1 MDNNFERML
10 ETMKQP
16 NPGTDGTFRWR
27 LDSELDWT
35 EATTARAELWS
46 LSGGRKKWCVY
57 ARKGSH
63 LTNDLFHYIFQFDY
77 IDENIIDKTLNLGE
91 QGLTF
96 EHYYSIGNPKY
107 NVIEAL
113 SAKVSI
119 RLDPKNNTFK
129 GHFEATFGSNVKSP
143 NGEFDLTRQ
152 PV

>member
-1 MDNNFERML
+1 MALSSGAWIRSSTGPKRPLLARNFGIFL
-10 ETMKQP
+10 V
-16 NPGTDGTFRWR
+16 DGKN
-27 LDSELDWT
+27 
-35 EATTARAELWS
+35 
-46 LSGGRKKWCVY
+46 GCVY
-57 ARKGSH
+57 ARTGSH

-77 IDENIIDKTLNLGE
+77 IDDNVIDKTLNLGE

-107 NVIEAL
+107 NVIDAL